1 MFFFCCVFLF
11 SVAFSAGQWRFF
23 LRQADIQRAQLE
35 AAAADESA
43 DEDDGESSDES
54 DSSSS
59 FGKRIDSEAEEP
71 RNNKRA
77 KAAAKSGSKRK
88 STGQRQDLPAT
99 TRRRTKGPPDTPD
112 KKLGSHLEACQK
124 YIDSL
129 TELSVDSVW
138 RNVIRAAEAASFW
151 GEAFKCGSCEVGQPK
166 LDQDSV
172 PNRK

>member
-1 MFFFCCVFLF
+1 MLVSGGFFFGRRTSSGL
-11 SVAFSAGQWRFF
+11 SWRLQQQMSQLTRTTANLLMSPILPAALARGSILRRRSPETIRGPKLQQSQGQR
-23 LRQADIQRAQLE
+23 E
-35 AAAADESA
+35 
-43 DEDDGESSDES
+43 
-54 DSSSS
+54 
-59 FGKRIDSEAEEP
+59 
-71 RNNKRA
+71 
-77 KAAAKSGSKRK
+77 K

-172 PNRK
+172 PNIK